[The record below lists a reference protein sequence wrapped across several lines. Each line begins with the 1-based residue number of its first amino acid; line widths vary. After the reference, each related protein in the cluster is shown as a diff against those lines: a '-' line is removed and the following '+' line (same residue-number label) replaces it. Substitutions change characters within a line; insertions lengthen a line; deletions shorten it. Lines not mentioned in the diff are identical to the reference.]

1 MAPCRY
7 RAPMAATL
15 QAQSVELLQ
24 TLIRNECVNDGS
36 PESGHEDRNADV
48 LQQLLEGAG
57 LDVAKYSSAPGRTS
71 LVARIEGSDPHAPK
85 LCLMGHTDVVPVNP
99 SGWTQDPFGGDLI
112 AGEVWGRGAL
122 DMLNITA
129 TMAVSFRELAR
140 SGFRPRGDLIFFG
153 VADEE
158 NGGAYGAGWMVEHH
172 WDAIACDYVL
182 TESGGWTSGHRDG
195 KRLVAINVAEKGLAW
210 RRLRVSGTPG
220 HGSLPWRA
228 DNALIKAAEIVRRLD
243 ADRPKAELG
252 EMWAGM
258 IASQDLP
265 PATRE
270 MLLDPRRVQEALD
283 QLPLRQAKRLH
294 ACSHMTI
301 SPNVIHGGQK
311 TNIVP
316 DSVIL
321 DLDIRTLPGTGRED
335 VDSHLRAVLGDL
347 ASDVEIEV
355 LTSGEA
361 DASASPIDTPMW
373 DVLRRHVRR
382 ADPDA
387 EIVATLGTGGTD
399 ARYFRPKGAVAYGAA
414 LLSADMTIEQFGNR
428 FHGND
433 ERIDVGSLGLS
444 ADLWVSVA
452 QDLLG

>member
-1 MAPCRY
+1 MEQ
-7 RAPMAATL
+7 TL
-15 QAQSVELLQ
+15 QGESVDLLQ
-24 TLIRNECVNDGS
+24 ALIRNECVNDGS
-36 PESGHEDRNADV
+36 MESGHEERNADL
-48 LQQLLEGAG
+48 LQQVLEGAG
-57 LDVAKYSSAPGRTS
+57 LDVERFTSAPGRTS
-71 LVARIEGSDPHAPK
+71 LVARIEGFDPMAPK
-85 LCLMGHTDVVPVNP
+85 LCLMGHTDVVPVTP
-99 SGWTQDPFGGDLI
+99 SGWTRDPFGGELI
-112 AGEVWGRGAL
+112 DGEVWGRGAI

-172 WDAIACDYVL
+172 WDAVACDYLL

-210 RRLRVSGTPG
+210 RRLRVHGTPG

-243 ADRPKAELG
+243 ADRPKAQLG
-252 EMWAGM
+252 DMWAGL
-258 IASQDLP
+258 IDSQDLP
-265 PATRE
+265 SSTRE
-270 MLLDPRRVQEALD
+270 MLLDPAHVQEALD
-283 QLPLRQAKRLH
+283 VLPLRQAKRLH

-301 SPNVIHGGQK
+301 SPNAIHGGQK
-311 TNIVP
+311 TNTIP

-321 DLDIRTLPGTGRED
+321 DLDIRTLPGTSRDD
-335 VDSHLRAVLGDL
+335 VDHHLREVLGDL
-347 ASDVEIEV
+347 ASDVEIE
-355 LTSGEA
+355 LLAAGNA
-361 DASASPIDTPMW
+361 DASASPTNTPMW
-373 DVLRRHVRR
+373 DALSRHVRQS
-382 ADPDA
+382 DPNA

-399 ARYFRPKGAVAYGAA
+399 ARFFRSKGVSAYGAA
-414 LLSADMTIEQFGNR
+414 LLSADMTLEQFAGR

-444 ADLWVSVA
+444 ADLWMAVA
-452 QDLLG
+452 HDLVG